1 MSYEN
6 FAAVYDQL
14 QGDVDYEARAEY
26 LVGLFKK
33 YDRLPTL
40 LLDVACGTGGF
51 SLPFAK
57 KGIEV
62 IGADPSPEMLDVAR
76 EKFAAAGVEALLL
89 CQSAEELDLYG
100 TVDGAV
106 CCLDSL
112 IHIIDGDEFK
122 RSIARIAL
130 FLEPERLFIFDV
142 NTEYKHKNVLSGTT
156 FATETEDVF
165 CVWQNSECDEDGIVD
180 ISLDFFRET
189 GDGTY
194 ERTSEDF
201 SEKAYSHEFIEKCIT
216 EAGLET
222 VAMLGDMSF
231 DAPKKEEERVIYVT
245 RRVKNG

>member
-26 LVGLFKK
+26 LAELFKK

-76 EKFAAAGVEALLL
+76 EKLAAAGVEALLL

-112 IHIIDGDEFK
+112 NHIIDGDELK

-156 FATETEDVF
+156 FAAETEDVF

-201 SEKAYSHEFIEKCIT
+201 SERAYSPEFIEKCIT

>member
-6 FAAVYDQL
+6 FASFYDALQL
-14 QGDVDYEARAEY
+14 DVDYDARTEY
-26 LVGLFKK
+26 LTDIFRK

-51 SLPFAK
+51 SVRFAQ

-62 IGADPSPEMLDVAR
+62 IGADPSLEMLGLAR
-76 EKFAAAGVEALLL
+76 EKFAELGTEALLL

-100 TVDGAV
+100 TVDGAI

-112 IHIIDGDEFK
+112 NHIIDEDEFK
-122 RSIARIAL
+122 RSIAKIAL
-130 FLEPERLFIFDV
+130 FLEPQRLFIFDV
-142 NTEYKHKNVLSGTT
+142 NTLYKHQEVLSGQT
-156 FATETEDVF
+156 FAIENDDVF
-165 CVWQNSECDEDGIVD
+165 CVWQNSECDEDNIVD

-189 GDGTY
+189 EDGTY

-201 SEKAYSHEFIEKCIT
+201 SERAYSPEFIEKCIT

-222 VAMLGDMSF
+222 VAVLGDMSF
-231 DAPKKEEERVIYVT
+231 DAPENEEERVYYVT
-245 RRVKNG
+245 RRVNNG

>member
-76 EKFAAAGVEALLL
+76 EKLAAAGVEALLL

-112 IHIIDGDEFK
+112 NHIIDGDELK

-156 FATETEDVF
+156 FAAETEDVF

-189 GDGTY
+189 EDGTY

-201 SEKAYSHEFIEKCIT
+201 SERAYSPEFIEKCIT

>member
-6 FAAVYDQL
+6 FAAVYDDL
-14 QGDVDYEARAEY
+14 QTDVDYGQRTEY
-26 LVGLFKK
+26 LIKLFKK

-51 SLPFAK
+51 SYAFAE

-76 EKFAAAGVEALLL
+76 QKFSAMDKEVLLL

-112 IHIIDGDEFK
+112 NHIIDDDELK
-122 RSIARIAL
+122 RSIERIAL
-130 FLEPERLFIFDV
+130 FLEPDRLFIFDV
-142 NTEYKHKNVLSGTT
+142 NTLYKHREVLSGKTY
-156 FATETEDVF
+156 AAETDSVF

-189 GDGTY
+189 ENGVY

-201 SEKAYSHEFIEKCIT
+201 SERAYTDEFLEECIKA
-216 EAGLET
+216 AGLET
-222 VAMLGDMSF
+222 VAVLGDMSL
-231 DAPKKEEERVIYVT
+231 DAPNTTEERVYYVT
-245 RRVKNG
+245 RRVNNG

>member
-26 LVGLFKK
+26 LAELFKK

-76 EKFAAAGVEALLL
+76 EKLAAAGVEALLL

-112 IHIIDGDEFK
+112 NHIIDVDEFK

-156 FATETEDVF
+156 FAAETEDVF

-189 GDGTY
+189 EDGTY
-194 ERTSEDF
+194 LRTSEDF
-201 SEKAYSHEFIEKCIT
+201 SERAYSPEFIEKCIT

-222 VAMLGDMSF
+222 VAVLGDMSF

>member
-6 FAAVYDQL
+6 FAAVYDDL
-14 QGDVDYEARAEY
+14 QADVDYGQRAEY
-26 LVGLFKK
+26 LLKLFKK

-51 SLPFAK
+51 SLLFAQ

-62 IGADPSPEMLDVAR
+62 IGADPSPEMLDIAR
-76 EKFAAAGVEALLL
+76 QKFSSAGREALLL

-112 IHIIDGDEFK
+112 NHIIDEDEFK
-122 RSIARIAL
+122 RSIERIAL

-142 NTEYKHKNVLSGTT
+142 NTLYKHREVLSGKT
-156 FATETEDVF
+156 FATETDSVF
-165 CVWQNSECDEDGIVD
+165 CVWQNSECDEKGIVD
-180 ISLDFFRET
+180 ISLDFFCET
-189 GDGTY
+189 EDGTY

-201 SEKAYSHEFIEKCIT
+201 SERAYSNGFLEKCIKS
-216 EAGLET
+216 AGLET
-222 VAMLGDMSF
+222 VAVLGDMSL
-231 DAPKKEEERVIYVT
+231 DAPKTDEERVYYVT
-245 RRVKNG
+245 RRVNNG